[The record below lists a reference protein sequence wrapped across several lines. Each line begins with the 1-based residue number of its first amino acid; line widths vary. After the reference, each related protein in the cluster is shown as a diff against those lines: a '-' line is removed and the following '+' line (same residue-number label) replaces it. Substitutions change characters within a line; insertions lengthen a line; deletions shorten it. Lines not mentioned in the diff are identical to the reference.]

1 MKMNHILFLLT
12 AAFCFP
18 SITVAKIIEAGSPDK
33 KNVIT
38 IETDNQVSYSL
49 SRNGTKIL
57 DTCPLSLTVGND
69 TWGTDKCRKIT
80 RKSVSEKVEFI
91 VPRKYKE
98 TVDNYNQVELI
109 YKDYKIE
116 FRIYNDGVAYR
127 FVSTANNK
135 QPVKKE
141 SVSFRFGQDHTSY
154 TLLTDQLQNWFEQDY
169 TVKPINALPKDSF
182 SVAPVMV
189 EVDKYKVLLAEAN
202 LYNYPGM
209 YLQPA
214 LESFHGI
221 FANYPDKEVPKPPRE
236 RKPRPARP
244 AREESEKRDFA
255 PMVPAETFAPT
266 EPPVI
271 HPEDTPAG
279 RAQKFLM
286 DVTDR
291 MGVKVDVYVDDSKAD
306 NLSIHMIGDTLGILI
321 GRRGETLDALQ
332 YLTSLQVNKGREG
345 YIRVTLDTENYR
357 AKREDSLRRLAQRMA
372 NRAVKTGR
380 KVVLEPMNPYER
392 RVLHTALQNH
402 PAVTTHSEGEE
413 PNRRVVIMLKNQPE
427 RPEKSAEKPQGEKPS
442 RSRRSRRRGPRKPVN
457 PAENQTA
464 NEPQETVAAPESPAA
479 VDVLGVEE

>member
-1 MKMNHILFLLT
+1 MRIKEFTGKTTQEAIDNGLAELGVTIADVHVDVLQEGAKGLFGL
-12 AAFCFP
+12 F
-18 SITVAKIIEAGSPDK
+18 GSKPAC
-33 KNVIT
+33 V
-38 IETDNQVSYSL
+38 
-49 SRNGTKIL
+49 R
-57 DTCPLSLTVGND
+57 LTVMEDEREDDHGLSDLLGSFSLNEQ
-69 TWGTDKCRKIT
+69 KK
-80 RKSVSEKVEFI
+80 KSAPKPAAPKAEAPKPEAK
-91 VPRKYKE
+91 PDAPKAEAKPE
-98 TVDNYNQVELI
+98 MKPEM
-109 YKDYKIE
+109 KPEAKPAAPKAE
-116 FRIYNDGVAYR
+116 
-127 FVSTANNK
+127 
-135 QPVKKE
+135 
-141 SVSFRFGQDHTSY
+141 
-154 TLLTDQLQNWFEQDY
+154 
-169 TVKPINALPKDSF
+169 VKP
-182 SVAPVMV
+182 
-189 EVDKYKVLLAEAN
+189 EA
-202 LYNYPGM
+202 
-209 YLQPA
+209 
-214 LESFHGI
+214 
-221 FANYPDKEVPKPPRE
+221 PKPPRE

-427 RPEKSAEKPQGEKPS
+427 RPEKSADKPQGEKPS

>member
-1 MKMNHILFLLT
+1 MKIKEFTGKTTQEAIDNGLVELGVTIADVHVDVIQEGAKGLFGL
-12 AAFCFP
+12 F
-18 SITVAKIIEAGSPDK
+18 GSKPAC
-33 KNVIT
+33 V
-38 IETDNQVSYSL
+38 
-49 SRNGTKIL
+49 R
-57 DTCPLSLTVGND
+57 LTVMEDEREDDHGLSDLLGSFSLND
-69 TWGTDKCRKIT
+69 QKK
-80 RKSVSEKVEFI
+80 KPAAKPAAPKPAPAKPAAPKAE
-91 VPRKYKE
+91 
-98 TVDNYNQVELI
+98 
-109 YKDYKIE
+109 
-116 FRIYNDGVAYR
+116 A
-127 FVSTANNK
+127 
-135 QPVKKE
+135 PVKPE
-141 SVSFRFGQDHTSY
+141 
-154 TLLTDQLQNWFEQDY
+154 
-169 TVKPINALPKDSF
+169 PPKA
-182 SVAPVMV
+182 APVKTEPKP
-189 EVDKYKVLLAEAN
+189 EVKAEA
-202 LYNYPGM
+202 PKTE
-209 YLQPA
+209 PKPEIKA
-214 LESFHGI
+214 EAKPEI
-221 FANYPDKEVPKPPRE
+221 KAETKPEKKPEAPKPPRE
-236 RKPRPARP
+236 RKPRPPRP
-244 AREESEKRDFA
+244 AREEGEKRDFA

-372 NRAVKTGR
+372 NRAVKTSR

-427 RPEKSAEKPQGEKPS
+427 RAEKSAEKPQGDRPNNRR
-442 RSRRSRRRGPRKPVN
+442 RSSRRRGPRKPMN
-457 PAENQTA
+457 ENQPV
-464 NEPQETVAAPESPAA
+464 NETQETVAAPESPAA

>member
-1 MKMNHILFLLT
+1 MKIKEFTGKTTQEAIDNGLAELGVTIADVHVDVLQEGAKGLFGL
-12 AAFCFP
+12 F
-18 SITVAKIIEAGSPDK
+18 GSKPAC
-33 KNVIT
+33 V
-38 IETDNQVSYSL
+38 
-49 SRNGTKIL
+49 R
-57 DTCPLSLTVGND
+57 LTVMEDEREDDHGLSDLLGSFCLNEQ
-69 TWGTDKCRKIT
+69 KKKPAARPSAPKPAAPKAEVKAEVKPEKKPEAPKPAPVKAEPKKEI
-80 RKSVSEKVEFI
+80 KVEA
-91 VPRKYKE
+91 PKAEPKPE
-98 TVDNYNQVELI
+98 T
-109 YKDYKIE
+109 K
-116 FRIYNDGVAYR
+116 
-127 FVSTANNK
+127 
-135 QPVKKE
+135 
-141 SVSFRFGQDHTSY
+141 
-154 TLLTDQLQNWFEQDY
+154 
-169 TVKPINALPKDSF
+169 
-182 SVAPVMV
+182 
-189 EVDKYKVLLAEAN
+189 AEA
-202 LYNYPGM
+202 PKAEAK
-209 YLQPA
+209 PEA
-214 LESFHGI
+214 
-221 FANYPDKEVPKPPRE
+221 PKPPRE
-236 RKPRPARP
+236 RKPRPPRP
-244 AREESEKRDFA
+244 AREEGEKRDFA
-255 PMVPAETFAPT
+255 PMAPAETFAPT

-271 HPEDTPAG
+271 HSEDTPAG

-427 RPEKSAEKPQGEKPS
+427 RPEKSADQPRGDRPNN
-442 RSRRSRRRGPRKPVN
+442 RRRSNRRRGPRKPMN
-457 PAENQTA
+457 ENQPV
-464 NEPQETVAAPESPAA
+464 NETQETVAAPESPAA

>member
-1 MKMNHILFLLT
+1 MKIKEFTGKTTKEAIDNGLAELGVTIADVHVDVLQEGAKGLFGLFGSKPACVRLTVMDDEREDDHGLSDLL
-12 AAFCFP
+12 
-18 SITVAKIIEAGSPDK
+18 GSF
-33 KNVIT
+33 
-38 IETDNQVSYSL
+38 SL
-49 SRNGTKIL
+49 SDQK
-57 DTCPLSLTVGND
+57 
-69 TWGTDKCRKIT
+69 K
-80 RKSVSEKVEFI
+80 KS
-91 VPRKYKE
+91 
-98 TVDNYNQVELI
+98 
-109 YKDYKIE
+109 
-116 FRIYNDGVAYR
+116 A
-127 FVSTANNK
+127 A
-135 QPVKKE
+135 
-141 SVSFRFGQDHTSY
+141 
-154 TLLTDQLQNWFEQDY
+154 
-169 TVKPINALPKDSF
+169 KPAAPKP
-182 SVAPVMV
+182 APAKPA
-189 EVDKYKVLLAEAN
+189 DPKAEA
-202 LYNYPGM
+202 
-209 YLQPA
+209 
-214 LESFHGI
+214 
-221 FANYPDKEVPKPPRE
+221 PKPVSQPEAPKTAPAKAEAKPEISQEKPKAEAVPEKKPEALKPLRE
-236 RKPRPARP
+236 RKPRPPRP
-244 AREESEKRDFA
+244 AREEGEKRDFE

-291 MGVKVDVYVDDSKAD
+291 MGVKVDVYVDESKAD

-380 KVVLEPMNPYER
+380 RVVLEPMNPYER

-427 RPEKSAEKPQGEKPS
+427 RPEKSAEKPQSDRPNN
-442 RSRRSRRRGPRKPVN
+442 RRRSNRRRGPRKPVN
-457 PAENQTA
+457 QAENQPV
-464 NEPQETVAAPESPAA
+464 NETQEIVAAPESPAV

>member
-1 MKMNHILFLLT
+1 MKIKEFTGKTTQEAIDNGLAELGVTLADVHVDVLQEGAKGLFGL
-12 AAFCFP
+12 F
-18 SITVAKIIEAGSPDK
+18 GSKPAC
-33 KNVIT
+33 V
-38 IETDNQVSYSL
+38 
-49 SRNGTKIL
+49 R
-57 DTCPLSLTVGND
+57 LTVMEDEREDDHGLSDLLGSFSLNEQ
-69 TWGTDKCRKIT
+69 KKKPAARPSAPKPAAPKAEVKAEVKPEKKPEAPKPAPVKAEPKKEI
-80 RKSVSEKVEFI
+80 KVEA
-91 VPRKYKE
+91 PKAE
-98 TVDNYNQVELI
+98 
-109 YKDYKIE
+109 
-116 FRIYNDGVAYR
+116 
-127 FVSTANNK
+127 
-135 QPVKKE
+135 P
-141 SVSFRFGQDHTSY
+141 
-154 TLLTDQLQNWFEQDY
+154 
-169 TVKPINALPKDSF
+169 KPEIK
-182 SVAPVMV
+182 
-189 EVDKYKVLLAEAN
+189 AEA
-202 LYNYPGM
+202 PKAEAK
-209 YLQPA
+209 PEA
-214 LESFHGI
+214 
-221 FANYPDKEVPKPPRE
+221 PKPPRE
-236 RKPRPARP
+236 RKPRPPRP
-244 AREESEKRDFA
+244 AREEGEKRDFA
-255 PMVPAETFAPT
+255 PMAPAETFAPT

-271 HPEDTPAG
+271 HSEDTPAG

-427 RPEKSAEKPQGEKPS
+427 RPEKSADQPRGDRPNN
-442 RSRRSRRRGPRKPVN
+442 RRRSNRRRGPRKPMN
-457 PAENQTA
+457 ENQPV
-464 NEPQETVAAPESPAA
+464 NETQETVAAPESPAA